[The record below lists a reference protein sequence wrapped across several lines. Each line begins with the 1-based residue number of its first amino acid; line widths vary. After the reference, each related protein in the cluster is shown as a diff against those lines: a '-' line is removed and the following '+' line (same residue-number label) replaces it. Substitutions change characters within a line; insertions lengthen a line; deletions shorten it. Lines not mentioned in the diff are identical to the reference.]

1 MIKLFQT
8 LLVLIMGCAL
18 LLSCDENSSL
28 MEDFTLTQ
36 NQERT
41 SEVQTQKRK
50 PEISY
55 STLDTI
61 EEYGTRAIYK
71 YTGYGFDTSET
82 VEAGQKRVFS
92 SAMLT

>member
-61 EEYGTRAIYK
+61 EEYGTRAIYINIQDMVMTHQRPLK
-71 YTGYGFDTSET
+71 LDKKEF
-82 VEAGQKRVFS
+82 F
-92 SAMLT
+92 LLLC